1 LSLNKVSAL
10 CKYCGKQGLGLSSN
24 GGIATASKHHLW
36 TIPRSRLKQVKD
48 QHTNLENKDG
58 DANWK
63 YDQLSNKIDA
73 NARELGNRIQKNL
86 ESIDDLGKKIDKY
99 IFYAKLTAYSRL
111 AVFVVGPTL
120 YVVSRQMVS

>member
-1 LSLNKVSAL
+1 MSLNKVSTL
-10 CKYCGKQGLGLSSN
+10 SKYCAKQGLGLSSN

-48 QHTNLENKDG
+48 HTNLENKDG

-63 YDQLSNKIDA
+63 HDQLSNKIDA
-73 NARELGNRIQKNL
+73 NARELGNRIEKNL
-86 ESIDDLGKKIDKY
+86 ESIDNLGKKIDHY

-120 YVVSRQMVS
+120 YVISRQMIS